1 MYSLGY
7 LGTIKEGS
15 CALSAPRWIRRLDRL
30 CPRACPAHIDS
41 SWPACPA
48 ISIIEAPPDH
58 VETPC
63 PHYRERRDT
72 PGDDVKG
79 ASISSEHA
87 LAGGCL
93 RRLVRASRNT
103 WCSIPR
109 LGVRAAQGVTQIF
122 QKLTLLLLRKP
133 VAFIEQSQFI
143 HGNDAAASQ
152 SLTERAAE
160 CDEGL
165 LRRRPFE
172 EVDPRARTV
181 IQQNL
186 EILFA

>member
-1 MYSLGY
+1 MYSFGY

-30 CPRACPAHIDS
+30 CPRAWPAHIDS
-41 SWPACPA
+41 SWPAWPAWPARPA

-103 WCSIPR
+103 WRSIPR
-109 LGVRAAQGVTQIF
+109 LGIRAAQGVTQIF
-122 QKLTLLLLRKP
+122 KSSRFCSSESLSPSSNR
-133 VAFIEQSQFI
+133 
-143 HGNDAAASQ
+143 ASSFMAMMLQ
-152 SLTERAAE
+152 HPSL
-160 CDEGL
+160 
-165 LRRRPFE
+165 
-172 EVDPRARTV
+172 
-181 IQQNL
+181 
-186 EILFA
+186 